1 MESKTFLRQ
10 NLFHRIVSRRF
21 FPFVSA
27 SRLKFML
34 ANIRREGKNGR
45 RKIVE
50 QNDFFLDR
58 RAQSFIEYIESAIDF
73 YVTRLVINRCFV
85 TYVPHYLVG
94 LSWQFTLRYMD
105 YAK

>member
-73 YVTRLVINRCFV
+73 YVTRLVINSCLSH
-85 TYVPHYLVG
+85 TSHYLVG
-94 LSWQFTLRYMD
+94 LSWQFTLHYMD